1 MMKTLPA
8 RLRGALR
15 VAGIAALALLSACSV
30 VSRPDAAMLYDLGP
44 LRTQTASPAQAL
56 QPAQPVQ
63 PLPALSIVDIQM
75 PAWLDSTLIFYRLNY
90 ANEQQPRPYAQARW
104 SMPPGQL
111 LQQHL
116 KSRIAQADGAVLSP
130 AAAAPNVPVLRIEA
144 DDFTQIFSSPA
155 QSIGQVS
162 LRASIFRERTLV
174 AQRSFV
180 RQAPAPAPD
189 AAGGAR
195 ALAHAGDAALGDM
208 IAWLASL
215 NLK

>member
-1 MMKTLPA
+1 MTTLQVRRRQL
-8 RLRGALR
+8 RLA
-15 VAGIAALALLSACSV
+15 AGLAAAAMLSACSV
-30 VSRPDAAMLYDLGP
+30 VSRPDAAVLYDLGP
-44 LRTQTASPAQAL
+44 LRAQAASS
-56 QPAQPVQ
+56 QASQAS
-63 PLPALSIVDIQM
+63 LPPLSIADIQA
-75 PAWLDSTLIFYRLNY
+75 PAWLDSSLIFYRLGY

-116 KSRIAQADGAVLSP
+116 KSRIAAAGGAVLAS

-162 LRASIFRERTLV
+162 LRASVFRERTLV

-180 RQAPAPAPD
+180 RQAPAPTAD
-189 AAGGAR
+189 AAGGVR
-195 ALAHAGDAALGDM
+195 ALADAGDAALGDM
-208 IAWLASL
+208 IAWLGTL

>member
-1 MMKTLPA
+1 MTMPQA
-8 RLRGALR
+8 RRRHLRLA
-15 VAGIAALALLSACSV
+15 AGIAALAMISACSV
-30 VSRPDAAMLYDLGP
+30 VSRPDAAVLYDLGP
-44 LRTQTASPAQAL
+44 LRTQAPPSPPSPQSL
-56 QPAQPVQ
+56 S
-63 PLPALSIVDIQM
+63 LPPLSIVDIQV
-75 PAWLDSTLIFYRLNY
+75 PGWLDSSLIFYRLSY

-116 KSRIAQADGAVLSP
+116 KSRIAQAGGAVLTPSS
-130 AAAAPNVPVLRIEA
+130 AAPNVPVLRIEA
-144 DDFTQIFSSPA
+144 DDFTQIFSSPG

-162 LRASIFRERTLV
+162 LRASVFRERTLV

-180 RQAPAPAPD
+180 RQAPAPAAD
-189 AAGGAR
+189 AAGGVR
-195 ALAHAGDAALGDM
+195 ALADAGDAALGDM

>member
-1 MMKTLPA
+1 MKTHH
-8 RLRGALR
+8 ALGRR
-15 VAGIAALALLSACSV
+15 VLIGAGIAALSLLSACSV

-44 LRTQTASPAQAL
+44 LRTQAAAPPQASPTSQRL
-56 QPAQPVQ
+56 PA
-63 PLPALSIVDIQM
+63 LPALSIADIQV
-75 PAWLDSTLIFYRLNY
+75 PAWLDSSLIFYRLSY

-116 KSRIAQADGAVLSP
+116 KSRIAQAGGAVLSP

-155 QSIGQVS
+155 QSVGQVS
-162 LRASIFRERTLV
+162 LRASVFRERTLV

-180 RQAPAPAPD
+180 RQAPAPSAD
-189 AAGGAR
+189 AAGGVR
-195 ALAHAGDAALGDM
+195 ALADAGDAALGAM

-215 NLK
+215 DLK

>member
-1 MMKTLPA
+1 MNTLQARPGPDRRRA
-8 RLRGALR
+8 RLAVRLA
-15 VAGIAALALLSACSV
+15 AGLSVLAMLSACSV

-44 LRTQTASPAQAL
+44 LRTQPASSSPSTS
-56 QPAQPVQ
+56 
-63 PLPALSIVDIQM
+63 LPSLSIADIQV
-75 PAWLDSTLIFYRLNY
+75 PAWLDSSLIFYRLNY

-116 KSRIAQADGAVLSP
+116 KSRIAQAGGAVLSP

-155 QSIGQVS
+155 QSVGQVS
-162 LRASIFRERTLV
+162 LRASVFRERTLI

-180 RQAPAPAPD
+180 RQAPAPAAD
-189 AAGGAR
+189 AAGGVR
-195 ALAHAGDAALGDM
+195 ALADAGDAALGDM
-208 IAWLASL
+208 IAWLATL